1 MRESQI
7 EKYLKQ
13 EVEKSGFLIRKTQW
27 IGVNGC
33 PDRLVM
39 TPAVT
44 IWVELKAPDKKP
56 RERQK
61 REHAIMHKNGQ
72 KIEVIDSLQQV
83 DEFVKHIREV
93 NKTHIRTFRGNEKCQ
108 S

>member
-7 EKYLKQ
+7 EKYLKK
-13 EVEKSGFLIRKTQW
+13 EVDKLGFLIRKTQW

-33 PDRLVM
+33 PDRLIM
-39 TPAVT
+39 SPKLT

-56 RERQK
+56 RPRQE
-61 REHAIMHKNGQ
+61 REHADMRKNGQ
-72 KIEVIDSLQQV
+72 LIEVIDSLQKV
-83 DEFVKHIREV
+83 DSLV
-93 NKTHIRTFRGNEKCQ
+93 NQIKEANGHGT

>member
-7 EKYLKQ
+7 EKYLKK
-13 EVEKSGFLIRKTQW
+13 EVDKLGFLIRKAQW

-33 PDRLVM
+33 PDRLIM
-39 TPAVT
+39 SPKLT

-56 RERQK
+56 RPRQE
-61 REHAIMHKNGQ
+61 REHADMRKNGQ
-72 KIEVIDSLQQV
+72 LIEVIDSLQKV
-83 DEFVKHIREV
+83 DSLV
-93 NKTHIRTFRGNEKCQ
+93 NQIKEANGHGT